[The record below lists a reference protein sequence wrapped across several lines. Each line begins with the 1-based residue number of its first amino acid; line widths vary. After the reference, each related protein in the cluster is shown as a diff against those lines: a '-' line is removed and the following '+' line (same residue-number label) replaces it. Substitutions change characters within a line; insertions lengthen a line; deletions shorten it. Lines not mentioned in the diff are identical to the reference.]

1 MNKRM
6 HSNLSNFKLNIYN
19 FMDYVYLASNYC
31 NPHINALDIYDDLS
45 EGRLFYICYHITT
58 NSKYPFVQIMLEMED
73 QLDTLTKELRL
84 PFVTINKECPNIG
97 GLLIRNIKNN
107 LKKIKCDP
115 LLLTEKAYK
124 GIFSDKKNTYAL
136 IDVTAINISC
146 LNSNSL
152 WFGLPT
158 EIINIGRICD
168 IPISA
173 EVRKVFTY
181 IMPELGVVYKP
192 TSNEPYLLPDIV
204 YTFSDYKKAEFRTL
218 FGPSKKGI
226 YIHFCK
232 TFLQA
237 INVNAINV
245 NAIKN
250 NKNAVNRY
258 ALFFEEP
265 AIIEIGDVEQMTL
278 DEIECNVFRQFYA
291 YNCIIVKD
299 WKILVTD
306 YDLFTPLSY
315 HALNTE
321 CNALL

>member
-1 MNKRM
+1 
-6 HSNLSNFKLNIYN
+6 
-19 FMDYVYLASNYC
+19 MDYVYLASNYC

-73 QLDTLTKELRL
+73 QLDTLTKELCL

-97 GLLIRNIKNN
+97 SLLIRNIKNN

-146 LNSNSL
+146 LNATKMTSL

-158 EIINIGRICD
+158 EIINIGSICD
-168 IPISA
+168 IPISK
-173 EVRKVFTY
+173 EVIKLFTY

-204 YTFSDYKKAEFRTL
+204 YTCSDYKKAEFRTL

-232 TFLQA
+232 TFSQ
-237 INVNAINV
+237 AINV

-250 NKNAVNRY
+250 NKNAINRY

-265 AIIEIGDVEQMTL
+265 AIIEIGDIEQMTL
-278 DEIECNVFRQFYA
+278 DEIECTVFRQFYA

-315 HALNTE
+315 HTLNTE
-321 CNALL
+321 CSALL

>member
-1 MNKRM
+1 
-6 HSNLSNFKLNIYN
+6 
-19 FMDYVYLASNYC
+19 MDYVYLASNYC
-31 NPHINALDIYDDLS
+31 NPHINALDIYDDLI

-58 NSKYPFVQIMLEMED
+58 NSKYPFVQIMLEKEV
-73 QLDTLTKELRL
+73 QPNTLIEELSL

-97 GLLIRNIKNN
+97 SLLIRNIKNN

-124 GIFSDKKNTYAL
+124 GIFSDKNNTYAL

-158 EIINIGRICD
+158 EIINIGSICN

-173 EVRKVFTY
+173 QIRKVFTY

-192 TSNEPYLLPDIV
+192 TSNEAYLLPDIV
-204 YTFSDYKKAEFRTL
+204 YTCSDYKKAEFRTL

-237 INVNAINV
+237 INVNVNV
-245 NAIKN
+245 NAINN
-250 NKNAVNRY
+250 NKNAINRY
-258 ALFFEEP
+258 ALFFEDP
-265 AIIEIGDVEQMTL
+265 AITEIGDVEQMTL

-306 YDLFTPLSY
+306 YELFNPLSY

>member
-1 MNKRM
+1 M
-6 HSNLSNFKLNIYN
+6 HSKLPNFKLNIYN

-31 NPHINALDIYDDLS
+31 NPHINALDIYDDLI

-58 NSKYPFVQIMLEMED
+58 NSKYPFVQIMLE
-73 QLDTLTKELRL
+73 KEVHKEEQSVKEELCL

-97 GLLIRNIKNN
+97 GLLIRNIKSV

-158 EIINIGRICD
+158 EIINIGSICN
-168 IPISA
+168 IPVSA

-204 YTFSDYKKAEFRTL
+204 YTCSDYKKAEFRTL

-237 INVNAINV
+237 INVNAIN
-245 NAIKN
+245 N
-250 NKNAVNRY
+250 NKNAINRY

-265 AIIEIGDVEQMTL
+265 TIIEIGDIAKMTL

-306 YDLFTPLSY
+306 YELFTPLSY